1 MQAFA
6 VVIALLAVA
15 VLGWALSAAARSVLR
30 RHGVPTDE
38 RTVGE
43 AAAPG
48 SSDGDPE
55 ESDRS
60 GEPAGDGGAGD

>member
-15 VLGWALSAAARSVLR
+15 ALGWALSAGARHVLR
-30 RHGVPTDE
+30 KHGVPTDE
-38 RTVGE
+38 RAVQDP
-43 AAAPG
+43 AAPG
-48 SSDGDPE
+48 PADGVPE

-60 GEPAGDGGAGD
+60 GEPAGDDRTGD

>member
-15 VLGWALSAAARSVLR
+15 VLGWALSAGARRVLR

-38 RTVGE
+38 RAVRDH
-43 AAAPG
+43 AAPG
-48 SSDGDPE
+48 FPDGEPE
-55 ESDRS
+55 ESDLTGGPAVADR
-60 GEPAGDGGAGD
+60 AGD